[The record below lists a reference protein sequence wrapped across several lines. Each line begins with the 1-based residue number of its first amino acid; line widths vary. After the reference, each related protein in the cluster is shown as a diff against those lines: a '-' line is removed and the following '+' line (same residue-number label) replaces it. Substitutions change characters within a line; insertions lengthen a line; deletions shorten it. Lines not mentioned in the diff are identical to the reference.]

1 MAAEASPWPRRF
13 WGAAA
18 IAAFLATALLVTV
31 VGYRIMGGSGAASEL
46 PGGPFTLTTQTGGT
60 LSDADLKGRPF
71 AVFFGFTH
79 CPEVC
84 PTTLWEMS
92 EALKTLGPDAD
103 KLKVLFVSVDP
114 ERDTPEFLERYLQSF
129 DPRIVGLTG
138 SEQQIADIG
147 REYRVFWR
155 KVPTE
160 DGDYTMDHTASVYLM
175 NAEGR
180 YAGTIAYGDTAET
193 RLAKLRKLLDPAASG
208 A

>member
-1 MAAEASPWPRRF
+1 MAVEASRWPRRL

-18 IAAFLATALLVTV
+18 IAAFLATALLVTI
-31 VGYRIMGGSGAASEL
+31 VGYRLTGGSGNTSEL
-46 PGGPFTLTTQTGGT
+46 PGGPFTLTTQAGGT
-60 LSDADLKGRPF
+60 LSDTDLKGKPF

-92 EALKTLGPDAD
+92 EALKALGPEAD

-114 ERDTPEFLERYLQSF
+114 ERDTPEFLARYLQSF

-138 SEQQIADIG
+138 SEQQIADVG
-147 REYRVFWR
+147 REYRAFWR

-160 DGDYTMDHTASVYLM
+160 DGDYTMDHTASIYLM
-175 NAEGR
+175 NGEGR
-180 YAGTIAYGDTAET
+180 YVGTIAYGETAQN
-193 RLAKLRKLLDPAASG
+193 RLAKLKKLLDPTASG